1 MLGELGNAALSIY
14 DTVQD
19 PKSAVVNILG
29 MLVGVGAIARA
40 SRDPAGIG
48 SVANIRKGM
57 SADDVSSLGSIFKAN
72 DDKLQ
77 GILKVC
83 KST

>member
-1 MLGELGNAALSIY
+1 LGELGNAALSIY

-29 MLVGVGAIARA
+29 MLVGAGAIARA
-40 SRDPAGIG
+40 TRDPAGIS
-48 SVANIRKGM
+48 SVANIRRGM
-57 SADDVSSLGSIFKAN
+57 SADDVSGLGSIFKAN

-77 GILKVC
+77 GILSVC
-83 KST
+83 KLT